1 MNIYVYMII
10 TGMIIIGLS
19 FVWWEDRKER
29 KAEEGKRKN
38 NQQGTPE

>member
-10 TGMIIIGLS
+10 TGVIIIGLS

-29 KAEEGKRKN
+29 KLQEGKPENDK
-38 NQQGTPE
+38 QQTE

>member
-29 KAEEGKRKN
+29 KAEERKHKKN
-38 NQQGTPE
+38 RQGPVE